1 MNPEIPVEYEKGY
14 TKFLNCKIDLRNR
27 VFIPRIETEFWV
39 KKAFKNCKLQIANCK
54 LKKVKI
60 LDIFAGSGCI
70 GIAVLKNIKN
80 SRVDFADIDKRAIEQ
95 IKINLKLSRISPKRY
110 KIYQSNTRAERK
122 VKKRFISSTTRAERK
137 VKKRFISST
146 LFEKLKGKYDVIFAN
161 PPYVA
166 KEKIK
171 EVQPSVL
178 KYEPKRA
185 ILAGKKGLFYIRK
198 FLKEVKKFLK
208 PDGIIYL
215 EFDPEQKNEI
225 SNILKK
231 ENYKNSKFF
240 KDQFKKWRFAKVNLI
255 EASKI

>member
-1 MNPEIPVEYEKGY
+1 MNSKIPIEYERGY

-27 VFIPRIETEFWV
+27 VFIPRIETEFWTGKAIQELV
-39 KKAFKNCKLQIANCK
+39 GKKNSELR
-54 LKKVKI
+54 I

-70 GIAVLKNIKN
+70 GISILKNVKN
-80 SRVDFADIDKRAIEQ
+80 LLVDFADIDKKAIEQ
-95 IKINLKLSRISPKRY
+95 IKINLKLNKIPSQRY
-110 KIYQSNTRAERK
+110 RIYQSN
-122 VKKRFISSTTRAERK
+122 
-137 VKKRFISST
+137 
-146 LFEKLKGKYDVIFAN
+146 LFEKIKNKNYNYIFAN

-240 KDQFKKWRFAKVNLI
+240 KDQFKKWRWTRIAYH
-255 EASKI
+255 